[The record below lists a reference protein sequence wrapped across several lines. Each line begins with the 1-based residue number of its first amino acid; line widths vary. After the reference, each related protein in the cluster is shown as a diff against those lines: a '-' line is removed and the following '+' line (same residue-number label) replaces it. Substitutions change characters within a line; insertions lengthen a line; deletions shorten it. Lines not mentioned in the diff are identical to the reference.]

1 MEETKRPQ
9 FTIDLCGFQLH
20 SIFLYQCEN
29 VLSIIADFQSHI
41 LFHLL
46 RISYELVIWKD
57 TIMI

>member
-29 VLSIIADFQSHI
+29 VLNIIADF
-41 LFHLL
+41 
-46 RISYELVIWKD
+46 LVATLTYYHSIDLWKD
-57 TIMI
+57 STMI

>member
-41 LFHLL
+41 LFHLPL
-46 RISYELVIWKD
+46 NRSNMERYYYDINS
-57 TIMI
+57 